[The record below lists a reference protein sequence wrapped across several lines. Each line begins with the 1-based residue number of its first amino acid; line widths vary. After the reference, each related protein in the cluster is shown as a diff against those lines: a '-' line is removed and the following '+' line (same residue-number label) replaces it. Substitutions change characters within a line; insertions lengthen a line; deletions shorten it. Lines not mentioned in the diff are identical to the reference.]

1 MAPIDVFEVVAPGVL
16 SSVQDLGRFGF
27 ARFGVAPSGA
37 LDSFALRA
45 ANLLVENPEDAAAVE
60 TTLMGLRLKALT
72 PVVVA
77 VTGGDL
83 QPRRDREPL
92 PMWAALELRAG
103 EILSFN
109 GPRTGL
115 RACIAV
121 AGGFRVPLVMGS
133 RATNLSSGFGGL
145 GGRPLRRGD
154 ILQAEGHPAPG
165 ALSGRAAGA
174 GWVPDWAT
182 PWRVR
187 VLWGPQEEDFSAEA
201 RSAFAAEDFTV
212 SSDSDRT
219 GLRLQGPLLACRAG
233 VAESIVSEG
242 VLTGV
247 IQVPPDGQPIIIL
260 GETVTGGYRKIATV
274 ISADLSLLGQI
285 KPGDAVRFEA
295 VSIDAAIAAMRAME
309 AKIDLLKKRLA
320 ESAR

>member
-1 MAPIDVFEVVAPGVL
+1 MAPIDVFEVMAPGVL

-37 LDSFALRA
+37 LDSFALRT
-45 ANLLVENPEDAAAVE
+45 ANLLVGNPEGAAAVE
-60 TTLMGLRLKALT
+60 TTLMGLRLRVLT

-83 QPRRDREPL
+83 QPRHDREPL
-92 PMWAALELRAG
+92 PMWAALELLAG

-121 AGGFRVPLVMGS
+121 AGGLRAPLVMGS

-145 GGRPLRRGD
+145 EGRPLRRGD
-154 ILQAEGHPAPG
+154 ILQAEAPPAPG
-165 ALSGRAAGA
+165 ALSGRAAEPD
-174 GWVPDWAT
+174 WVPDWAT

-187 VLWGPQEEDFSAEA
+187 VLWGPQEDDFSAEA
-201 RSAFAAEDFTV
+201 RSAFTAEDFTV

-219 GLRLQGPLLACRAG
+219 GLRLQGPKLACRAG

-242 VLTGV
+242 VLTGA

-274 ISADLSLLGQI
+274 ISADLPLLGQI

-295 VSIDAAIAAMRAME
+295 VTMDAAIAALRAME
-309 AKIDLLKKRLA
+309 AKLDLLKKRLA
-320 ESAR
+320 ESAG